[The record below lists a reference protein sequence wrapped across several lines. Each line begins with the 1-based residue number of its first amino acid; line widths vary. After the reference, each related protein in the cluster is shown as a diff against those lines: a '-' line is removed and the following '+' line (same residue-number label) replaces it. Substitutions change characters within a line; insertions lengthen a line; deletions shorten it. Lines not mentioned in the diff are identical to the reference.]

1 MKKEE
6 LMKLQEAMQQ
16 CCNDWVNVLG
26 LQCWS
31 IKVEV
36 YDESFAA
43 ELPKLKCDPSVASAK
58 ITMPTGDVWKSI
70 YPDFWAPYNME
81 VHLVAQLLELMMP
94 KTEPMTRYYLAR
106 VLFGL
111 KARISDMQQ
120 IIQNMQH
127 QDTIEEPVKENTEEA
142 IIPEPVD
149 ETESD

>member
-1 MKKEE
+1 MEKEE

-16 CCNDWVNVLG
+16 CCDDWVFILA
-26 LQCWS
+26 LQRWN
-31 IKVEV
+31 IKVEIC
-36 YDESFAA
+36 DDIFAA
-43 ELPKLKCDPSVASAK
+43 ELPALEYDPSVAAAK
-58 ITMPTGDVWKSI
+58 ITMPTGDVWKSV

-81 VHLVAQLLELMMP
+81 VHLVAQLLELMAP
-94 KTEPMTRYYLAR
+94 KAEPMTRYYLAR